1 MGMETGDYAD
11 ADYDD
16 HGGDGGGGC
25 GGDGDSGYDDDVGD
39 ELRCQIII
47 MPAFLHWQ
55 ACRVKWQTLGKPAAR
70 IANVLASIACGI
82 TNAHMLLH
90 FGWQATSASTSF
102 YNIKLL

>member
-16 HGGDGGGGC
+16 NGGDG

-47 MPAFLHWQ
+47 MPAFL
-55 ACRVKWQTLGKPAAR
+55 
-70 IANVLASIACGI
+70 
-82 TNAHMLLH
+82 
-90 FGWQATSASTSF
+90 
-102 YNIKLL
+102 NIF

>member
-1 MGMETGDYAD
+1 METGDYAD

-16 HGGDGGGGC
+16 HSGAGGGDC
-25 GGDGDSGYDDDVGD
+25 VGDGDSCYDDDVGD

-47 MPAFLHWQ
+47 VPAFLHWQ
-55 ACRVKWQTLGKPAAR
+55 ACRVKRQTLGKPAAR

-82 TNAHMLLH
+82 KSAYMLLH

-102 YNIKLL
+102 YNI